1 MTEYDPAEA
10 GKPVAEPNG
19 RRMEKSGSGRWDG
32 DRIEA
37 LAQRASDAFG
47 AVLGLVTLTYVLTYV
62 LPDGSWSKVVM
73 IATATATSILAL
85 SASHVRGA
93 WIHRAVALSIL
104 AMAIGVGAAVSGESD
119 LLIVAWVIEVGL
131 LAVSMGTV
139 LATVV
144 TSAKIGPRTIMGA
157 LTVYASLGI
166 LFTAV
171 YNVIDR
177 FQDTPFFSGVSDPAA
192 TDFLFFSY
200 TTLTTTGYGNL
211 VPAEQVGQMFAG
223 LEMMIGQIFL
233 VTLVAGLV
241 SAWKPGEAVRRRRE
255 KRTGDGAAADEAAR

>member
-1 MTEYDPAEA
+1 MENA
-10 GKPVAEPNG
+10 G
-19 RRMEKSGSGRWDG
+19 SRWDG
-32 DRIEA
+32 RRIEA
-37 LAQRASDAFG
+37 LAERASDAFG
-47 AVLGLVTLTYVLTYV
+47 AVLGLITLTYVLAYL
-62 LPDGSWSKVVM
+62 LPDGSWSRVVL

-85 SASHVRGA
+85 SASHARA
-93 WIHRAVALSIL
+93 TWIRRAAALSIL
-104 AMAIGVGAAVSGESD
+104 SVAIGAVAAVTGERD
-119 LLIVAWVIEVGL
+119 LVVVAWVIEIGL

-139 LATVV
+139 LSTVV
-144 TSAKIGPRTIMGA
+144 TSATVGPRTIMGA

-166 LFTAV
+166 LFAAA
-171 YNVIDR
+171 YSIIDR
-177 FQDTPFFSGVSDPAA
+177 LQETPFFSGVSNPAS

-211 VPAEQVGQMFAG
+211 VPAKQAGQMIAG

-255 KRTGDGAAADEAAR
+255 KRGGDAVEAEADSAG